1 MTAINFPD
9 SPTTNDEFTAGGRT
23 WIWDGTVWNA
33 KETTV
38 SLLTATAPLVYDTET
53 NNLSLDPLNATAPLE
68 YDAETNTISLD
79 PAGLSAVQDNYIL
92 TLMSAI

>member
-38 SLLTATAPLVYDTET
+38 SLLTATAPL
-53 NNLSLDPLNATAPLE
+53 E

>member
-9 SPTTNDEFTAGGRT
+9 SPTVGEEFTSGSRT
-23 WIWDGTVWNA
+23 WIWDGTVWNS

-38 SLLTATAPLVYDTET
+38 I
-53 NNLSLDPLNATAPLE
+53 NLPE
-68 YDAETNTISLD
+68 I
-79 PAGLSAVQDNYIL
+79 QDNYVL